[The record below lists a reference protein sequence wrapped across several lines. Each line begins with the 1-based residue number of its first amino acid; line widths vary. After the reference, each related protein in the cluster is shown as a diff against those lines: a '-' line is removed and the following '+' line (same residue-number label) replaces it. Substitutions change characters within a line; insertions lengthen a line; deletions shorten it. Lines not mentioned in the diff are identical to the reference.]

1 MSEPNPS
8 KPPKV
13 EIKAEEGG
21 VEEENK
27 PEGEIE
33 GEPAAEEWYYILTKI
48 YKNLQVYSIFTFI
61 LLVKLLK
68 SKCIF
73 FTLLLPIYCSFF
85 RVH

>member
-8 KPPKV
+8 KPPKA

-33 GEPAAEEWYYILTKI
+33 GEPAAEEW
-48 YKNLQVYSIFTFI
+48 
-61 LLVKLLK
+61 
-68 SKCIF
+68 
-73 FTLLLPIYCSFF
+73 
-85 RVH
+85 